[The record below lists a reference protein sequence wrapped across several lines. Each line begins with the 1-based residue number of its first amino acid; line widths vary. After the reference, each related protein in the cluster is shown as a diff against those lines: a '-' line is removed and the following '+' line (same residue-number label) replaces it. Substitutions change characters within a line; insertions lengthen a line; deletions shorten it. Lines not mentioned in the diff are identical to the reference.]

1 MATTSRRPA
10 RRRTTSRRPAARSGR
25 RPARR
30 RRGGGGGGDVLLVVG
45 AVLILLMV
53 VLQWL
58 AAHPAIIVAVLLTVA
73 ALVGWR
79 VVRRAEARQRH
90 AQLMADRARI
100 AHYEL
105 MSPRE
110 FEEALAWLCQRD
122 GCTDVQVVGGAGDLG
137 ADVIATTP
145 EGWRLVIQAKRY
157 AVSNRVGSPELQKV
171 GGTARQVHG
180 AQVVAAVTTSGF
192 TRQAWEYAANPRV
205 GIRLFDRDALARW
218 AARTG
223 PAPWH

>member
-1 MATTSRRPA
+1 MASTSRRPA
-10 RRRTTSRRPAARSGR
+10 RRRTTSRRRPAVRSGR

-30 RRGGGGGGDVLLVVG
+30 RRSAGGDALLG
-45 AVLILLMV
+45 AVAVLVLLMV

-58 AAHPAIIVAVLLTVA
+58 AAHPAIIVAMLLTVA

-79 VVRRAEARQRH
+79 VVRRAEARTRY
-90 AQLMADRARI
+90 AQLMADRAGI

-122 GCTDVQVVGGAGDLG
+122 GCTEVRVVGGAGDLG

-145 EGWRLVIQAKRY
+145 TGLRLVLQAKRY

-180 AQVVAAVTTSGF
+180 AQMVAAVTTSGF
-192 TRQAWEYAANPRV
+192 TRQAREYAAHPGV